1 MPGRER
7 TDSRE
12 LIERAERA
20 TAEQGASKAID
31 LFDLRRIIGG
41 LFALFGVILTL
52 LGIFGTHEDKTKA
65 AGINI
70 NLWTGL
76 GMLVFAA
83 LMLTWAITRPLSHQI
98 APEELAETPPQTT
111 G

>member
-1 MPGRER
+1 MPEHS
-7 TDSRE
+7 DPDNAADE
-12 LIERAERA
+12 ND
-20 TAEQGASKAID
+20 ASKAID

-41 LFALFGVILTL
+41 LFALYGVLLTL
-52 LGIFGTHEDKTKA
+52 LGIFGTHLEKTKA

-76 GMLVFAA
+76 AMLVFAA

-98 APEELAETPPQTT
+98 APQELPETPPPTT

>member
-1 MPGRER
+1 MSEHGG
-7 TDSRE
+7 TDS
-12 LIERAERA
+12 A

-41 LFALFGVILTL
+41 LFAVYGVVLTL
-52 LGIFGTHEDKTKA
+52 LGIFGSHADKTKA

-83 LMLTWAITRPLSHQI
+83 LMLTWAITRPLSHQM
-98 APEELAETPPQTT
+98 APEEPEAPPSTT

>member
-1 MPGRER
+1 MPEHGG
-7 TDSRE
+7 TKS
-12 LIERAERA
+12 A

-41 LFALFGVILTL
+41 LFAVYGVLLTL
-52 LGIFGTHEDKTKA
+52 LGIFGTHVEKTKA

-76 GMLVFAA
+76 GMVVFAA
-83 LMLTWAITRPLSHQI
+83 FMLTWAITRPLSHQI
-98 APEELAETPPQTT
+98 GAEELPEAPPSTT

>member
-1 MPGRER
+1 MPEHNGTE
-7 TDSRE
+7 S
-12 LIERAERA
+12 A

-41 LFALFGVILTL
+41 LFAVYGVVLTL
-52 LGIFGTHEDKTKA
+52 LGIFGTHVEKTKA

-76 GMLVFAA
+76 AMLVFAA

-98 APEELAETPPQTT
+98 GAEELPEAPPPTT

>member
-1 MPGRER
+1 MPEHS
-7 TDSRE
+7 DPES
-12 LIERAERA
+12 A

-31 LFDLRRIIGG
+31 LFDLRRVIGG
-41 LFALFGVILTL
+41 LFAVYGVVLTL
-52 LGIFGTHEDKTKA
+52 LGIFGTHLEKTKA

-76 GMLVFAA
+76 AMLVFAA
-83 LMLTWAITRPLSHQI
+83 LMLTWAITRPLSQQV
-98 APEELAETPPQTT
+98 ATEEPTETPPPTT

>member
-1 MPGRER
+1 MPEHSGSE
-7 TDSRE
+7 S
-12 LIERAERA
+12 AS
-20 TAEQGASKAID
+20 AEQGASKAID

-41 LFALFGVILTL
+41 LFALYGVVLTA
-52 LGIFGTHEDKTKA
+52 LGIFGTHVEKTKP

-83 LMLTWAITRPLSHQI
+83 FMLAWAFTRPLSHQL
-98 APEELAETPPQTT
+98 APEDLTEETPPTT

>member
-1 MPGRER
+1 MSEHGG
-7 TDSRE
+7 TDS
-12 LIERAERA
+12 A

-41 LFALFGVILTL
+41 LFAVYGVVLTL
-52 LGIFGTHEDKTKA
+52 LGIFGSHADKTKA

-83 LMLTWAITRPLSHQI
+83 CMLTWAITRPLSHQI
-98 APEELAETPPQTT
+98 GAEEPEAPPSTT